1 MKWTKQLY
9 RLWMKFADA
18 LAWINTRILLIVIY
32 YLVVTPT
39 GLAMRLFGKSPL
51 DSDGHWRKP
60 AKHSYGDRHFEK
72 QF

>member
-1 MKWTKQLY
+1 MKWIKQLY

-39 GLAMRLFGKSPL
+39 GFVMRLFGKSPL
-51 DSDGHWRKP
+51 DTGGEWRRP
-60 AKHSYGDRHFEK
+60 TPHSYGDRHFEK